1 MDPDWIYWTQ
11 SHFTS
16 IAPDSQQISSLLFI
30 TRKKEIE
37 ILFKPTPVVTSEGK
51 LEGIIG
57 NMFDE
62 GSTPAIIRIDGE
74 DIGSCTRIQIFS
86 NVPQTFCPES
96 PLLADSVKDTKWEAA
111 DKEITLIVIP
121 TVAPLPY
128 GRDIKSTILD
138 NNYIEEMQA
147 ISPKHGFWA
156 KMMVDA
162 NGQYAMDCDC

>member
-1 MDPDWIYWTQ
+1 M
-11 SHFTS
+11 
-16 IAPDSQQISSLLFI
+16 QQISSLLFI

-37 ILFKPTPVVTSEGK
+37 ILFEPTPVVTSEGK

-74 DIGSCTRIQIFS
+74 DIGSCMTIRIFPNI
-86 NVPQTFCPES
+86 PETLRPEC
-96 PLLADSVKDTKWEAA
+96 PLLADSVKDTEWEAT

-128 GRDIKSTILD
+128 VADIK
-138 NNYIEEMQA
+138 
-147 ISPKHGFWA
+147 
-156 KMMVDA
+156 
-162 NGQYAMDCDC
+162 

>member
-1 MDPDWIYWTQ
+1 VDPNWIYWTQ

-30 TRKKEIE
+30 TRKKEEIE

-74 DIGSCTRIQIFS
+74 DIGSCTTIRIFS
-86 NVPQTFCPES
+86 NVPETFARRVLS
-96 PLLADSVKDTKWEAA
+96 SLILLWT
-111 DKEITLIVIP
+111 P
-121 TVAPLPY
+121 
-128 GRDIKSTILD
+128 
-138 NNYIEEMQA
+138 
-147 ISPKHGFWA
+147 
-156 KMMVDA
+156 
-162 NGQYAMDCDC
+162 NGKPRIRRLLS